1 MFFRIFPITV
11 PLMVMIVTIFPMVGN
26 YQGKTNEISG
36 SNCDNP
42 SRLLY
47 NYPATNNAGI
57 LPFLRNDISS

>member
-1 MFFRIFPITV
+1 
-11 PLMVMIVTIFPMVGN
+11 MVMIVTIFPMVGN